1 MTEAAASAGDVGIVT
16 ASLIF
21 GAFILK
27 LVDLVK
33 YFVEGMRNHNWNG
46 FATLLLTWGVGFV
59 AVMLFIE
66 TQWGDEVRLG
76 DQTLDQLNTSAKIV
90 FALAAPSIAALLY
103 DAKKA
108 VDNTDTASTPRITQD
123 AERSRKAQVASA
135 LGLRAMPRGQ
145 DENQG

>member
-1 MTEAAASAGDVGIVT
+1 MGTIAAAAAEATTDGVGVIT

-33 YFVEGMRNHNWNG
+33 AFIEGMRGNWNG
-46 FATLLLTWGVGFV
+46 FMTLALTWFVGFI
-59 AVMLFIE
+59 AVMLFIK
-66 TQWGDEVRLG
+66 TQWGDEIKVG
-76 DQTLDQLNTSAKIV
+76 DQTLDQLNTEAKIV

-108 VDNTDTASTPRITQD
+108 VDNTDTASTPRLTPT
-123 AERSRKAQVASA
+123 AETARKARIQAT
-135 LGLRAMPRGQ
+135 L
-145 DENQG
+145 E